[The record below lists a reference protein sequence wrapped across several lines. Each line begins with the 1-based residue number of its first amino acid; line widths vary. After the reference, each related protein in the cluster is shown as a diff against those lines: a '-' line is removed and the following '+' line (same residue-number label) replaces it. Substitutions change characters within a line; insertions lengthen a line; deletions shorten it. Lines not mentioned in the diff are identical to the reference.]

1 MKKELK
7 LCAFCVVVGEA
18 REYFNLLVTMKSKVN
33 AAGAPTDELDDE
45 AVGICKNLGVEL
57 STVSEAMES
66 LSVKKYIQD
75 GILRANE
82 RAMNHTC
89 LIKVSDFLYI
99 PFGYCLVNLLE
110 LCNSSTQ
117 LFYQHK

>member
-18 REYFNLLVTMKSKVN
+18 REYFNLLVTLKSKLSPSGV
-33 AAGAPTDELDDE
+33 PTDELDDE
-45 AVGICKNLGVEL
+45 AVAICKNLGVEL
-57 STVSEAMES
+57 STVSEAIES

-75 GILRANE
+75 GIMRANE

-89 LIKVSDFLYI
+89 LIKVSIFYVFL
-99 PFGYCLVNLLE
+99 FGY
-110 LCNSSTQ
+110 
-117 LFYQHK
+117 